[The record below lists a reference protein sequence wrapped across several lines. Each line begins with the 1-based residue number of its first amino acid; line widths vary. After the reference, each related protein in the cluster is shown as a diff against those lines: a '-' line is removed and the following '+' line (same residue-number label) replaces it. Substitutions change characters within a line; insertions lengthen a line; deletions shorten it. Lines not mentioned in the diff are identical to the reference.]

1 MSEALSREDNP
12 WRKLPKQ
19 PPYVLMSDDVAFVR
33 HHNRIASPKHR
44 IQENSLP
51 EPFIGNPNSA
61 KLVLLNLNPGHDGS
75 VETDHGRPEIKDAI
89 FDNLYQR
96 HTEYPFYAFNPAFGK
111 TTEFEQTGVAKY
123 WRERTIRLQE
133 ATGLADA
140 AFAKKIF
147 VIEWFPYPS
156 ENWFCTAEKYE
167 KTRNSLCPSQDY
179 NFQLAL
185 SFVADPRVIVL
196 GMRSKRYWVAVDE
209 RFERVPFLNSCQNTR
224 LTPRNMEPGLFDKI
238 VKLMTG

>member
-1 MSEALSREDNP
+1 MLT
-12 WRKLPKQ
+12 
-19 PPYVLMSDDVAFVR
+19 SDDVAFVR
-33 HHNRIASPKHR
+33 HHNRLASPKHR

-96 HTEYPFYAFNPAFGK
+96 HAEYPFYAFNPAFGK

-140 AFAKKIF
+140 AFAKKMF

-185 SFVADPRVIVL
+185 SFVDDPRAIVL
-196 GMRSKRYWVAVDE
+196 GMRSKRYWVEHGTGFIRQD
-209 RFERVPFLNSCQNTR
+209 CQTDDGVAR
-224 LTPRNMEPGLFDKI
+224 LLPEHLLRRCTSLSRGSLRLLLHVRALEMQF
-238 VKLMTG
+238 